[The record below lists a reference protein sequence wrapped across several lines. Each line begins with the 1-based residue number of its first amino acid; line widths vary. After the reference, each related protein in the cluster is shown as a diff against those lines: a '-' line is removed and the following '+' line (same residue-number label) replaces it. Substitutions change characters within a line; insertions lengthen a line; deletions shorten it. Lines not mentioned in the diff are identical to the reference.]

1 MHNHT
6 ANCFFGGDGRKEQK
20 KAMKRLVP
28 ESALGQ
34 AAGTDA
40 MKWQLT
46 ILVCMLAVAALVLRV
61 IDLDRRPM
69 HADEGVQG
77 LKFIELL
84 ENGKYRYD
92 PDEYHGPTLNY
103 LTLPV
108 AWLRGEH
115 NRQALTETT
124 LRLVPAV
131 FGAGLVLLL
140 FMVRDGLGRSATVS
154 AALVTAISP
163 ALVFYGRYYIH
174 ETLLVFFTLAF
185 LGACWRYLQT
195 RRWGWAVGAGAAFG
209 LMHATKETFVLELF
223 AMAVALA
230 IVIVTAHKRR
240 NAPESPGHRAIRIR
254 WSDVGIGL
262 VVAIVVSVVFYTSF
276 FQYWRGP
283 VDSVLTY
290 FPWLRRAGGASP
302 HIHPWWFY
310 LERLAFFKRQSGP
323 VWSEASLLVLTIA
336 GIGVAIRPGLLP
348 SANAQLVRFIA
359 IYSIV
364 LAGVYSAISYKTPW
378 CILGFYHGFV
388 LLAGVGVAG
397 LLANCR
403 TNLAR
408 GVCVALLAALLGH
421 LGFQTWRTAY
431 AQPAD
436 RRNPYVYAHSS
447 MDLLRLV
454 DKVNAI
460 ARADP
465 NPDRFAIQIM
475 APGGDYWPLP
485 WYFRKYRHTGW
496 WSEIPENPYAPVM
509 VVGAKF
515 HADLDEKSEKRWL
528 MVGFFES
535 RPGVF
540 FELYVELELWKKYVE
555 TLPRD
560 DD

>member
-1 MHNHT
+1 
-6 ANCFFGGDGRKEQK
+6 
-20 KAMKRLVP
+20 
-28 ESALGQ
+28 LGQ
-34 AAGTDA
+34 AAVADA

-46 ILVCMLAVAALVLRV
+46 ILVCLLAVAALAVRV

-84 ENGKYRYD
+84 EKGNYRYD

-103 LTLPV
+103 LTLPA

-140 FMVRDGLGRSATVS
+140 LMVRDGLGRSATLS
-154 AALVTAISP
+154 AALITAISP
-163 ALVFYGRYYIH
+163 ALVFYSRYYIH
-174 ETLLVFFTLAF
+174 ETLLVFFTMAF
-185 LGACWRYLQT
+185 LGSCWRYLQT
-195 RRWGWAVGAGAAFG
+195 RNRGWAAAAGAAFG
-209 LMHATKETFVLELF
+209 LMHATKETFVIELF
-223 AMAVALA
+223 AMMVALA
-230 IVIVTAHKRR
+230 VVIVTRHKRQ
-240 NAPESPGHRAIRIR
+240 NAPEAQGNRAIKIE
-254 WSDVGIGL
+254 WSDVGLGL
-262 VVAIVVSVVFYTSF
+262 VVAMVVSVIFYTSF
-276 FQYWRGP
+276 FRYWRGP

-323 VWSEASLLVLTIA
+323 VWSEASLLVLAIA
-336 GIGVAIRPGLLP
+336 GIGVAIRPGLYP
-348 SANAQLVRFIA
+348 AANAQLVRFIA
-359 IYSIV
+359 IYSVV

-378 CILGFYHGFV
+378 CVLGFYHGFV
-388 LLAGVGVAG
+388 LLGGVGIAG
-397 LLANCR
+397 LLTICR
-403 TNLAR
+403 ARLAR
-408 GVCVALLAALLGH
+408 GVCVVVLAALLCH

-447 MDLLRLV
+447 PDLLRLV

-460 ARADP
+460 ARANP
-465 NPDRFAIQIM
+465 NPDKFAIQIM

-485 WYFRKYRHTGW
+485 WYFRKYPRTGW

-515 HADLDEKSEKRWL
+515 HADLDEKSDKRWL

-560 DD
+560 ND